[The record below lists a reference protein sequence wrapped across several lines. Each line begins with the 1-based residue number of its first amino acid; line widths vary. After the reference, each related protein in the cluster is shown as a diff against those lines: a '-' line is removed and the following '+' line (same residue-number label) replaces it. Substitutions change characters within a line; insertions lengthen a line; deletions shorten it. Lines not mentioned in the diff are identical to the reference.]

1 MADSKGGVIMVG
13 EQFQE
18 SVQLRRDVRT
28 ALERLCL
35 DQEEL
40 FKGAEE
46 LPGILPQEL
55 ATVSGWPKR
64 RVTAYLKEL
73 EEQGVLN
80 CHFLASL
87 GKSNTGEKC
96 AYSIRWVKYY
106 ELF

>member
-1 MADSKGGVIMVG
+1 MGG
-13 EQFQE
+13 ERFAE
-18 SVQLRRDVRT
+18 SVQLRRDVRV

-35 DQEEL
+35 DQEEM
-40 FKGAEE
+40 FKDAGE
-46 LPGILPQEL
+46 LPGILPEEL
-55 ATVSGWPKR
+55 ATFSGWPRR

-73 EEQGVLN
+73 EGQGVLN

-96 AYSIRWVKYY
+96 AYSIRWRRYY